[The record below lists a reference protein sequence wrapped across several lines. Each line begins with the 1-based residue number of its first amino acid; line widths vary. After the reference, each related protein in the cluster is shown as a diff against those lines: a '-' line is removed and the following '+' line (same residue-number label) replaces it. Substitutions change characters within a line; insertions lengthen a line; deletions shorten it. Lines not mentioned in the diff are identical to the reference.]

1 MYPIERYMKMLK
13 KQVRNMARPEASMV
27 EGYIQDECLVLSLN
41 TCRGLELFNDAFG
54 MLMKKKEMRV
64 KC

>member
-1 MYPIERYMKMLK
+1 MLK

-54 MLMKKKEMRV
+54 MLMKKKEVRV